1 MSSSDQAFSLSNR
14 VQNTDHRVLGPAHY
28 LQKRFCSPDLLFR
41 RYFCPFP
48 HPPHHRYQA
57 RTPYFPYI
65 RLKSLQVPTP
75 RHDDRLPH
83 DTRGSRRCGMQGL
96 QASAPDEGEEDAAG
110 RDGVAIETE
119 VTWLESRWTTMV
131 GLALRDKDRSVRLAA
146 G

>member
-110 RDGVAIETE
+110 RDGVDAREAVCDRDGSHVARVE
-119 VTWLESRWTTMV
+119 MDNDGWV
-131 GLALRDKDRSVRLAA
+131 GFA